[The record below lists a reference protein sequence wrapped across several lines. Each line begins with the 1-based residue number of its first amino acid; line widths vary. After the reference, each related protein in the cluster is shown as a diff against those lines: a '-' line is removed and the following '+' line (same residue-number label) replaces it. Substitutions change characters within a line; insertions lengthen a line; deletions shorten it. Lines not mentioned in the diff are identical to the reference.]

1 MQIVHGDLSINNI
14 VIFRE
19 PLPYPPAKP
28 VKSKK
33 GTTTTSTNLQMTSRV
48 TQSGTQQAQVQS
60 VSAPHAG
67 VEETIL
73 VVGVIIDYDYAR
85 ELKIEMDRTSV
96 CLGLNS
102 SALVHTELF
111 SSSGNSTFHVTRSS
125 GQNKAWQIY
134 S

>member
-1 MQIVHGDLSINNI
+1 M
-14 VIFRE
+14 
-19 PLPYPPAKP
+19 
-28 VKSKK
+28 
-33 GTTTTSTNLQMTSRV
+33 
-48 TQSGTQQAQVQS
+48 QQAQVQS

-67 VEETIL
+67 VDGTIL
-73 VVGVIIDYDYAR
+73 VVGVIIDYDYAH

-96 CLGLNS
+96 RLGLNS

-111 SSSGNSTFHVTRSS
+111 SSSGNSTFHVTCSS